1 MPSASRSGHAGHTH
15 DGAAFTPDE
24 RARMDPYLLLVVK
37 LIAQQDWGELRFRTG
52 IRHDGSAP
60 AEAPHALPLL
70 VELSGR
76 EHGLAAE
83 GLAPWVEMFGR
94 FRLRVPS
101 TSFAELGVNRE
112 LRHVTATLEL
122 DAKDPRFVA
131 GTRVVLAAHLRS
143 LLADPCVARL
153 HLAAACHPLLETSMQ
168 HLGLAPQG
176 AAGTAVPSTLAGK
189 GVVVGIVDDGCAF
202 AHRHVLVRKPDGSYA
217 SRIRALWDQSRAPDA
232 GDAAVGWTAPT
243 IQGPGEVIGRELG
256 RAAIEAAIN
265 MHIDAGGGVDERAV
279 YRRLRYEPGAV
290 DELSSHGT
298 HVMDI
303 AAGNGSLAR
312 GWSGVAP
319 EADIV
324 FVQLPPVDVARPGPA
339 LAKAIVDAIEYVF
352 AQAAGQPAVVNLSF
366 GGNRGPHHAGYVW
379 SRILDDV
386 LALPNRALVVAAGNG
401 FEQRTHAQKRVRAY
415 GTARVRW
422 QLSAEDATPNDVE
435 IWYRAGASF
444 ELTLVAPDGSAFGP
458 FTSGDHDI
466 VRPQDGAIVGRV
478 EFAPGVDDA
487 CVLLSLRPTA
497 DEDPAPAAPAQAQTQ
512 QPAPAV
518 LAPAQHGTWT
528 IALRNLGATSTGF
541 HAWIQRDDLASSAST
556 NSQSRFD
563 ARDAEP
569 SVSIADFAC
578 GRRVVGV
585 GAFNCA
591 TGEMSRYSS
600 AGPTRRDP
608 GGARRRKPDVCAPA
622 EETADDG
629 GVLSASSLRAL
640 PTRMN
645 GTSAA
650 APHVTGLVALLF
662 EHARSRIPPRDLT
675 ADEIRAALAAGG
687 HTGSLRPHAGQAVDD
702 RVRIKQ
708 QARLKRVI
716 GGGRVDFRRTLRKL
730 FP

>member
-1 MPSASRSGHAGHTH
+1 MSTASRSGHAGHEH
-15 DGAAFTPDE
+15 DGAAFTPEE

-37 LIAQQDWGELRFRTG
+37 LIAQQDWSELRFRTG
-52 IRHDGSAP
+52 IRHDRMAP
-60 AEAPHALPLL
+60 AEAPHALSLL

-83 GLAPWVEMFGR
+83 GLAPWVEVFGQ

-101 TSFAELGVNRE
+101 TSYAELDVNRE
-112 LRHVTATLEL
+112 LRHVTAILGL

-131 GTRVVLAAHLRS
+131 ETRVTLADHLRS
-143 LLADPCVARL
+143 ILAEPRFARL
-153 HLAAACHPLLETSMQ
+153 YLATACHPLLETSLQ

-176 AAGTAVPSTLAGK
+176 ASGTGVPPTLTGK

-232 GDAAVGWTAPT
+232 GDVAVGWTEPSIPAP
-243 IQGPGEVIGRELG
+243 GNLGGRELG
-256 RAAIEAAIN
+256 RAAIEAAVN
-265 MHIDAGGGVDERAV
+265 AHVGAGGEVDERAV
-279 YRRLRYEPGAV
+279 YRLLRYEPGAV

-319 EADIV
+319 GADIV

-339 LAKAIVDAIEYVF
+339 LIKSIVDAVEYVF

-366 GGNRGPHHAGYVW
+366 GGNRGPHHAGYV
-379 SRILDDV
+379 SSKFLDEI

-435 IWYRAGASF
+435 VWYRAGAQF
-444 ELTLVAPDGSAFGP
+444 ELTLVAPDGSTFGP
-458 FTSGDHDI
+458 YTSGDND
-466 VRPQDGAIVGRV
+466 VKRPDGAIIGRV
-478 EFAPGVDDA
+478 EFVPGIDDA
-487 CVLLSLRPTA
+487 SLLLSLRATA
-497 DEDPAPAAPAQAQTQ
+497 GADSAPSAPIPAQAQ
-512 QPAPAV
+512 QPALTG

-528 IALRNLGATSTGF
+528 IALRNLGATAAGF

-569 SVSIADFAC
+569 AFSVADFAC

-608 GGARRRKPDVCAPA
+608 GGARRRKPDICAPA
-622 EETADDG
+622 EETADG
-629 GVLSASSLRAL
+629 GGILSASSLRAL

-662 EHARSRIPPRDLT
+662 EHARSRVPPRDLT

-687 HTGSLRPHAGQAVDD
+687 HTRSLRPHAGQAVDD

-708 QARLKRVI
+708 SKRWTRVI
-716 GGGRVDFRRTLRKL
+716 GSGRVDFRRTLRKL